1 LKQNISTPEEY
12 PTFRNAFVMMLQ
24 KMRNVKQPLYTFV
37 VQPILIGVIK
47 SIIPEISNNGHRN
60 FIVNK

>member
-1 LKQNISTPEEY
+1 
-12 PTFRNAFVMMLQ
+12 MLQ
-24 KMRNVKQPLYTFV
+24 KMINVKQPLYTFV

-47 SIIPEISNNGHRN
+47 SIIPKILNNGHRN